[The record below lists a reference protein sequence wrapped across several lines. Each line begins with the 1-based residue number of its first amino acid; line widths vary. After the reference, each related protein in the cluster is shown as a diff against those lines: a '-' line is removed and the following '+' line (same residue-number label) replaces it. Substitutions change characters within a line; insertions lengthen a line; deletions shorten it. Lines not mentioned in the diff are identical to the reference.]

1 MSQQRSREIQVGVMV
16 IAAVIILIGGLM
28 FFKRVSLD
36 TDMTYY
42 AVDFPA
48 VEGLRKGD
56 RVQVRGIRVG
66 AVQDFEILPDKVR
79 VHLEIEDW
87 VRLYDNAE
95 VVLVLKGIVGEVLVD
110 IEPGTGTLVKP
121 GHHFV
126 GRNAASMLALG
137 DKVNASLDQLAA
149 LSEEVRGFV
158 GELRGQGLVT
168 GTLASAERTILQAE
182 GTIAE
187 NREALRVVTT
197 NLASLTATLDV
208 ALGEGK
214 LDTTMGAVRTAA
226 QDLSVTLAGLD
237 STNHRLGELLARLE
251 AGEGTAGML
260 LQDPS
265 LYAQTD
271 STLQSLHRLIDQMRR
286 NPKAMMEMSL
296 F

>member
-1 MSQQRSREIQVGVMV
+1 MSSQRNREIQVGVV
-16 IAAVIILIGGLM
+16 VVAAIIILIGGLM

-36 TDMTYY
+36 TDMTLY

-48 VEGLRKGD
+48 VEGLRQGD

-66 AVQDFEILPDKVR
+66 AVQDFEILPGKVR

-87 VRLYDNAE
+87 VELHDDAE

-110 IEPGTGTLVKP
+110 IEPGTGPVVEP
-121 GHHFV
+121 GHVFA

-187 NREALRVVTT
+187 NRESLREVTR
-197 NLASLTATLDV
+197 NLASLTATLDA
-208 ALGEGK
+208 ALGDGK
-214 LDTTMGAVRTAA
+214 LDTTMTSVRTAA
-226 QDLSVTLAGLD
+226 DGLGNTLAALD
-237 STNHRLGELLARLE
+237 STNQQLSAVLARLE
-251 AGEGTAGML
+251 AGEGTAGKL
-260 LQDPS
+260 LTDPT
-265 LYAQTD
+265 LYARAD
-271 STLQSLHRLIDQMRR
+271 SAMQSLHRLSDQLRR
-286 NPKAMMEMSL
+286 NPKSMLKMSL